1 MAHPESADR
10 KGPARRFLFLQSL
23 ATPYFRRLG
32 RELARRGYDVHRINL
47 CLGDELFWNG
57 RNATA
62 YRGRLEDWGPHIRG
76 FLTGRGITDVI
87 LFGDC
92 RPYHKVAAEAA
103 RELGLRLH
111 VFEDGYTRPN
121 WIICE
126 ADGINGYSTFPTDPD
141 EIRLRA
147 AQLPPLPKEHSV
159 SGGFTSRL
167 VWDLSFVAANVLG
180 RPLYPRFR
188 WHRPD
193 HPLMEAVGWAGR
205 LARRPIEKR
214 RTARIVAEVQASGRP
229 YYLLPMQLESD
240 YQIRVHSPY
249 KKLAEIFET
258 VVASFASAAPQDAL
272 LVAKLHPLDNGL
284 VNHRGNLKRIGEKYG
299 VADRLRLID
308 GGDLNA
314 LLVGAEGTIL
324 VNSTVGTSALAM
336 GSPLIALG
344 KAIYDVPGLTFQGP
358 LDAFWT
364 GAAKPDPE
372 LFEAFRRLLIHW
384 SQVNG
389 SYFTPHGIKLGIA
402 GALQRLQADNLPQEQ
417 EGWKG
422 VAAEMAEHLIPDSFT
437 EVRA

>member
-1 MAHPESADR
+1 MAYPESADR

-23 ATPYFRRLG
+23 ATPFFRRLG
-32 RELARRGYDVHRINL
+32 RELARRGYDVQRINL
-47 CLGDELFWNG
+47 CLGDELFWNA

-62 YRGRLEDWGPHIRG
+62 YRGRFEDWAPYIRG
-76 FLTGRGITDVI
+76 FLTSRGITDVV

-103 RELGLRLH
+103 RELGVRLH

-126 ADGINGYSTFPTDPD
+126 AGGINGYSSFPTDPD
-141 EIRLRA
+141 EIRRRA
-147 AQLPPLPKEHSV
+147 AQLPPLPQEQSV
-159 SGGFTSRL
+159 SGGFPSR
-167 VWDLSFVAANVLG
+167 VRWDLSFVAANVIG
-180 RPLYPRFR
+180 WPLYPRFR

-193 HPLMEAVGWAGR
+193 HPLMEAVGWIGR

-214 RTARIVAEVQASGRP
+214 RTARIVAEVQGSGRP
-229 YYLLPMQLESD
+229 YYVLPMQLDSD
-240 YQIRVHSPY
+240 YQIRVHSPF
-249 KKLAEIFET
+249 KNLAEILET
-258 VVASFASAAPQDAL
+258 VVASFARSAPPDAIL
-272 LVAKLHPLDNGL
+272 LAKLHPLDNGL
-284 VNHRGNLKRIGEKYG
+284 VNHRGILNRLAERHGI
-299 VADRLRLID
+299 ADRVRLID

-314 LLVGAEGTIL
+314 LLAGAEGTVL

-364 GAAKPDPE
+364 GATKPDPE

-389 SYFTPHGIKLGIA
+389 SYFTSHGIKLGIA
-402 GALQRLQADNLPQEQ
+402 GCLQRLQADNLPQEQ
-417 EGWKG
+417 RWGG
-422 VAAEMAEHLIPDSFT
+422 IAEMTDHLLPDGFA